1 MFQSVPFSHKVVLH
15 VPVLKIA
22 LVLRLRVST
31 DDDAARGF
39 EAATATIAA
48 ELAPTTTSKKN
59 TKEDRI

>member
-48 ELAPTTTSKKN
+48 ELAPTY
-59 TKEDRI
+59 DHQ